1 MCFYSAVDLE
11 VAVGTEV
18 LNDEAVIDTVPHEA
32 GEVDGGYGQTGLLT
46 CIHLSTMLPFELN
59 V

>member
-1 MCFYSAVDLE
+1 MDLE

-32 GEVDGGYGQTGLLT
+32 GEVDGGYGQSGLLT